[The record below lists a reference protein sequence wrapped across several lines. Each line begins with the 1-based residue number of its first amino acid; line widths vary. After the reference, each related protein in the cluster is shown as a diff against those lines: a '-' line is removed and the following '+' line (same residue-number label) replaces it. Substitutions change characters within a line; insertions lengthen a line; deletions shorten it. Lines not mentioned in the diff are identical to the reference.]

1 MKAEA
6 YCALQL
12 EFRESEQF
20 LAVAEE
26 RTEERTPDLVSV
38 HREGERLFFRIREV
52 KFKLE
57 DRLVRKAL
65 TQLESGVRQL
75 GQFPSP
81 EIDRLELVIAL
92 QGRKLKEPE
101 RGFLGLPLSDSRY
114 ELLLNGLPC
123 KVLSHPVS
131 VLLL

>member
-12 EFRESEQF
+12 RFRESEHF

-26 RTEERTPDLVSV
+26 RGAEKAPDLVSV
-38 HREGERLFFRIREV
+38 RREGDRILFRIREV

-65 TQLESGVRQL
+65 SQLESGVRQL
-75 GQFPSP
+75 GEYPSP

-101 RGFLGLPLSDSRY
+101 KGFLGRPLSDSRY
-114 ELLLNGLPC
+114 ELLLDGRPC
-123 KVLSHPVS
+123 EVASRPVS